1 MLVAAKA
8 LLESPFVLFLIVLLV
23 AACVV
28 AANQKR

>member
-1 MLVAAKA
+1 MIDAAKA
-8 LLESPFVLFLIVLLV
+8 LLEGPFILFLIVLLV